1 MNFRTLSIRR
11 VYAPVTAVC
20 KIIFQMEITFYHCF
34 IGEKPAIAHVS
45 FPPIPRKA
53 ALWLGG
59 YGSPLCCGSTFCC
72 RSLTAYQ
79 QKRAELSTARWL
91 YSFFR
96 VKIIPMIA
104 PIKIIG
110 ATLTNSHSNE
120 CNATPRTA
128 VSGLL

>member
-1 MNFRTLSIRR
+1 MCHSLHFLVKPPYGLADAVARCAAAELFA
-11 VYAPVTAVC
+11 VAP
-20 KIIFQMEITFYHCF
+20 
-34 IGEKPAIAHVS
+34 
-45 FPPIPRKA
+45 
-53 ALWLGG
+53 
-59 YGSPLCCGSTFCC
+59 
-72 RSLTAYQ
+72 LTAYQ
-79 QKRAELSTARWL
+79 QKRAGLSTARWL